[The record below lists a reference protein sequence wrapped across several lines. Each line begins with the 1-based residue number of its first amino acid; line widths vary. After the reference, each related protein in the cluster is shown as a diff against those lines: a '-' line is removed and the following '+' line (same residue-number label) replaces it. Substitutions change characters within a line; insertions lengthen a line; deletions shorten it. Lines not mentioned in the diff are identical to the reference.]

1 LSTGRTAASSEA
13 LAPNIFARREPLE
26 SYLDCRDFI
35 GSSTLRRLAREPW
48 AAPQSLPAQTFAG
61 SLMGDALH
69 AYLLEPERF
78 AQRYLVLDPKTPQPT
93 GLDESEAMAREWL
106 SPRQYAGLHWAAK
119 ALEYGRHAWVW
130 QSLQAGSKELSIY
143 WSDAEGGRWK
153 ARPDCFADGLILELK
168 TARDVRP
175 QAFARERRRRGY
187 DLQAA
192 HYVDAV
198 TRLTGVR
205 PRFAFVVF
213 ELEPP
218 RGLWVHELCEAE
230 LLQAAAELE
239 RVKRL
244 LSKGVTETLDSAYG
258 S

>member
-1 LSTGRTAASSEA
+1 MSEPPAAVPGTAV
-13 LAPNIFARREPLE
+13 ARREPLE
-26 SYLDCRDFI
+26 GYLGCRDHI

-48 AAPQSLPAQTFAG
+48 IGPHEAATQHFAG

-78 AQRYLVLDPKTPQPT
+78 AERYLVLDPAAPQPA
-93 GLDESEAMAREWL
+93 GLDESQAMAREWL

-119 ALEYGRHAWVW
+119 ALQYGRHAAVW
-130 QSLQAGSKELSIY
+130 QALQAGAKELSIY
-143 WSDAEGGRWK
+143 WTDARGARWK
-153 ARPDCFADGLILELK
+153 ARPDCFCEGLILELK

-175 QAFARERRRRGY
+175 RAFARERRRRGY

-198 TRLTGVR
+198 TRLTGAR
-205 PRFAFVVF
+205 PRFQFVVF

-218 RGLWVHELCEAE
+218 RSLWVHELSEAE
-230 LLQAAAELE
+230 LAHASAELAG
-239 RVKRL
+239 L
-244 LSKGVTETLDSAYG
+244 KGRHAASFTAGSPASAIDS
-258 S
+258 SPSS